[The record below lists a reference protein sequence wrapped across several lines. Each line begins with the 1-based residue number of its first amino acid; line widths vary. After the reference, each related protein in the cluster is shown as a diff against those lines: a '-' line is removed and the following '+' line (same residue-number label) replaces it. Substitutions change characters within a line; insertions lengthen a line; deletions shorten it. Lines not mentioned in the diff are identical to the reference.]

1 MARLNDALENYQKNG
16 KAAWEIL
23 FHERPADYIK
33 CIIALA
39 PAEIEI
45 STTNILAE
53 LPDDRLELIVQHVTR
68 LIGGGL
74 EDRLEADEGRAI
86 EAPH

>member
-1 MARLNDALENYQKNG
+1 LENYQKNG

-45 STTNILAE
+45 TTNNILAD
-53 LPDDRLELIVQHVTR
+53 LPDEQLEVIVQYVTQ
-68 LIGGGL
+68 LIGGEL
-74 EDRLEADEGRAI
+74 ENRLEADEGRAI